1 MKQLKREK
9 KEKAP
14 KPKKEKA
21 PKPKKEKK
29 QKKPKKG
36 KKGAAPEL
44 ENPEEGVVETGKKS
58 KKKMLLMILLP
69 VLVLAVGA
77 AVFDGEK
84 FQLVKRAPIS
94 ETELVGCFPEAD
106 VILLEDDLRRI
117 VDAIKIAKETLKVV
131 ERNVTFALFIKALVM
146 VLSVMGYFSMSQA
159 ITAEVGV
166 MFMALL
172 NSAWIS
178 KYTV

>member
-1 MKQLKREK
+1 MKREK

-58 KKKMLLMILLP
+58 KKKKL
-69 VLVLAVGA
+69 
-77 AVFDGEK
+77 
-84 FQLVKRAPIS
+84 
-94 ETELVGCFPEAD
+94 
-106 VILLEDDLRRI
+106 
-117 VDAIKIAKETLKVV
+117 
-131 ERNVTFALFIKALVM
+131 
-146 VLSVMGYFSMSQA
+146 
-159 ITAEVGV
+159 
-166 MFMALL
+166 
-172 NSAWIS
+172 
-178 KYTV
+178 